1 MGQFARPGLEC
12 LPPPVWLRKVL
23 DQDADD
29 RVPQCPYDD
38 GFAENRGIGAEIT
51 QPSREGLLERVGGL
65 EQGLEHVVVAV
76 DGLREQRSPEVF
88 VHGHADEQVVEQCA
102 EALLDRAP
110 DALGK
115 WRSGQVRGPPVRDC
129 SLQQVVFRRVVV
141 VQRRDVQAAGAGNGS
156 HAGPA
161 RPAASHETKRCIED
175 SIPLISHAV
184 NTLSNV
190 RLGAFA
196 QHESYGGTMPETGAE
211 AEFLANYDATKY
223 APVAVTVDVVLLTVR
238 AGRLAVLLVERKG
251 HPFQGQW
258 ALPGG
263 FVEPED
269 DLDGAAQRELK
280 EETGVLI
287 AGEVA
292 GVHLG
297 HLEQLRSYGTP
308 GRDPRMRVVSVAYVG
323 FTARDEAIAGSDAA
337 DARFWAVDDLAISG
351 IGSEDG
357 VVLAFDHDRIVADG
371 VERARAK
378 LEYTTL
384 ATAFLDEPFT
394 LGELRRVYEAVWGES
409 LHEGNF
415 RRKVLSTPG
424 FVESTGETAPTVG
437 RPAALYRRGGATR
450 LHPAI

>member
-1 MGQFARPGLEC
+1 
-12 LPPPVWLRKVL
+12 
-23 DQDADD
+23 
-29 RVPQCPYDD
+29 
-38 GFAENRGIGAEIT
+38 
-51 QPSREGLLERVGGL
+51 
-65 EQGLEHVVVAV
+65 
-76 DGLREQRSPEVF
+76 
-88 VHGHADEQVVEQCA
+88 
-102 EALLDRAP
+102 
-110 DALGK
+110 
-115 WRSGQVRGPPVRDC
+115 
-129 SLQQVVFRRVVV
+129 
-141 VQRRDVQAAGAGNGS
+141 
-156 HAGPA
+156 
-161 RPAASHETKRCIED
+161 
-175 SIPLISHAV
+175 
-184 NTLSNV
+184 
-190 RLGAFA
+190 
-196 QHESYGGTMPETGAE
+196 MPETGAE

-357 VVLAFDHDRIVADG
+357 VALAFDHDRIVADG

-394 LGELRRVYEAVWGES
+394 LGELRRVYEAVWGET

-415 RRKVLSTPG
+415 RRKVLSTAG

-450 LHPAI
+450 LHPAILRP